1 MSRSSSSR
9 SITYELPRSDREA
22 LAALPWTAPLE
33 DWPSLGVQAVH
44 ARRGE
49 SRHTVLFVEADGRRY
64 AIKETAP
71 EVARKEIGLLVE
83 IRRRGIYALE
93 PVGVVVAPGPPVAVG
108 KVAGVTQYLPG
119 DQGYC
124 ITRLAQR
131 VIPQALLYRYPF
143 TRHNRQMLW
152 NAIVALLLAL
162 HERGIF
168 WGDPS
173 LANILVDLSQH
184 RVRAMLADAET
195 AQLYPGPLEEGR
207 RAEDLAALQESLLWA
222 SEDIRQSRGESEP
235 LPITEEDIAYITRQ
249 YAALRQ
255 TRGWLDKNAETEPP
269 GEDTNPGKTADQP
282 DEPGSASAP
291 TRPLSPIE
299 RMVGHLYELGYS
311 LVDGSWRAIQ
321 ATGEG
326 LASLT
331 SLRFPGLADHAQT
344 LRPRWYQR
352 RIQQVLGVHIPRQ
365 YAWQLYRHITRHQ
378 WLMGER
384 TGREIPLEEAAR
396 DWYERYHL
404 PAITLL
410 CTYFPSESDSLEV
423 YLGVLDHKWELSLRA
438 GYEVS
443 LEEAALDYALRHARS
458 ADLLHRA
465 FVALASILPQRS
477 ELQQL
482 VRPGDQPTGP
492 TSSTG

>member
-1 MSRSSSSR
+1 V
-9 SITYELPRSDREA
+9 TYELPRSDREA
-22 LAALPWTAPLE
+22 LSALPWEAPIE

-44 ARRGE
+44 VRRGE
-49 SRHTVLFVEADGRRY
+49 SRHTVLFIEADGRRY

-71 EVARKEIGLLVE
+71 EMARKEMSLLAE
-83 IRRRGIYALE
+83 IRRRDIYALE
-93 PVGVVVAPGPPVAVG
+93 PVGVVVAQGPPVAVG
-108 KVAGVTQYLPG
+108 VVAGVTQYLPG

-162 HERGIF
+162 HERGIY

-195 AQLYPGPLEEGR
+195 AQLYPGPLDEGR
-207 RAEDLAALQESLLWA
+207 RAEDLAALQESLLWTG
-222 SEDIRQSRGESEP
+222 EDIRQSRGECGP
-235 LPITEEDIAYITRQ
+235 LPITEEDIAYIARQ

-255 TRGWLDKNAETEPP
+255 THGWLGKNAEIGPPDKSPDAAPDATES
-269 GEDTNPGKTADQP
+269 QP
-282 DEPGSASAP
+282 DTTDAARA
-291 TRPLSPIE
+291 RPLSPIE
-299 RMVGHLYELGYS
+299 RVVGQLHELGYS
-311 LVDGSWRAIQ
+311 LVDVSWRAVQ
-321 ATGEG
+321 ATSEG
-326 LASLT
+326 IANLAT
-331 SLRFPGLADHAQT
+331 LRLPGLADHAET

-352 RIQQVLGVHIPRQ
+352 RIQQLLGVHIPRQ
-365 YAWQLYRHITRHQ
+365 YAWQFYRHITRHQ

-384 TGREIPLEEAAR
+384 ANHEILLEDAAR
-396 DWYERYHL
+396 DWYERHHL

-410 CTYFPSESDSLEV
+410 CTYFPTELDSLEV

-438 GYEVS
+438 GFEVN
-443 LEEAALDYALRHARS
+443 LEEAALDYALHHTHS

-465 FVALASILPQRS
+465 FAALSSLLPQRS

-482 VRPGDQPTGP
+482 VRPEDHQAEPTAP
-492 TSSTG
+492 AE